1 MVGIGKRGSKLS
13 IYWGREYDFRYPTLI
28 CHHSFTDAQN
38 KDYSKSIIFH
48 LLSKATIGMKVRIDG
63 FVLSII
69 VVIIVAWFFPQW
81 GTKESVL
88 PIETISTIGVS
99 LIFFF
104 YGLKLSP
111 EKLKA
116 GLRNWRLHLLVQ
128 LSTFLIFP
136 LLVLPLKP
144 LFQTADLNTVWLA
157 LLFLAAL
164 PSTVSSS
171 VVMVSIA
178 RGNVAGAIF
187 NASIS
192 GLIGI
197 AITPLWMGLFV
208 PATNTEYDLGSIYL
222 KLLLEILLPVVLGI
236 SLQRYGGK
244 WAQHYSKQLT
254 LFDKSVILLII
265 YKSFAESFDANI
277 YSSVKPIYFAVI
289 ALVVVGLFFIVYFL
303 TGLVARQLYF
313 SVEDQITAQFCG
325 TKKSLVHGTVFSK
338 ILFAQSNV
346 IGIMLL
352 PLMLFHAFQI
362 FIISVYAG
370 RLARRTS

>member
-1 MVGIGKRGSKLS
+1 
-13 IYWGREYDFRYPTLI
+13 
-28 CHHSFTDAQN
+28 
-38 KDYSKSIIFH
+38 
-48 LLSKATIGMKVRIDG
+48 MKVRIDG

-69 VVIIVAWFFPQW
+69 VVILIAWLFPQW
-81 GTKESVL
+81 GTKESWL
-88 PIETISTIGVS
+88 PVETISSIGVS

-128 LSTFLIFP
+128 LSTFLLFP
-136 LLVLPLKP
+136 LLVLPLRP
-144 LFQTADLNTVWLA
+144 FFQTAELNTIWLA

-208 PATNTEYDLGSIYL
+208 PATNTEYDLGGIYL
-222 KLLLEILLPVVLGI
+222 KLLLEILLPVLLGI

-244 WAQHYSKQLT
+244 WAQHYSKHLT
-254 LFDKSVILLII
+254 FFDKSVILLII
-265 YKSFAESFDANI
+265 YKSFAESFEANI
-277 YSSVKPIYFAVI
+277 YSSVKPIYFAMI
-289 ALVVVGLFFIVYFL
+289 ALVVVGLFFLVYFL
-303 TGLVARQLYF
+303 TGFIARQLHF
-313 SVEDQITAQFCG
+313 SIEDQVAAQFCG
-325 TKKSLVHGTVFSK
+325 SKKSLVHGTVFSK
-338 ILFAQSNV
+338 ILFSQSTA
-346 IGIMLL
+346 IGMMLL

-362 FIISVYAG
+362 FMVSIYAG
-370 RLARRTS
+370 RLSRRVE

>member
-1 MVGIGKRGSKLS
+1 
-13 IYWGREYDFRYPTLI
+13 
-28 CHHSFTDAQN
+28 
-38 KDYSKSIIFH
+38 
-48 LLSKATIGMKVRIDG
+48 MKVRIDG

-69 VVIIVAWFFPQW
+69 GVIIIAWLFPQW
-81 GTKESVL
+81 GTNESKI
-88 PIETISTIGVS
+88 PIGTISTVGVS

-111 EKLKA
+111 EKLRS
-116 GLRNWRLHLLVQ
+116 GLRNWKLHVLVQ
-128 LSTFLIFP
+128 FSTFLLFP
-136 LLVLPLKP
+136 LLVLPLRP
-144 LFQTADLNTVWLA
+144 LFQTTELRSIWLA

-208 PATNTEYDLGSIYL
+208 PHTNTDYDLGSIYL
-222 KLLLEILLPVVLGI
+222 KLLLEILLPVIIGI
-236 SLQRYGGK
+236 SMQRYGGK
-244 WAQHYSKQLT
+244 WAQHYSKQLSM
-254 LFDKSVILLII
+254 FDKSVILLII
-265 YKSFAESFDANI
+265 YKSFAESFEAKI
-277 YSSVKPIYFAVI
+277 YNSVPPAFFGLI
-289 ALVVVGLFFIVYFL
+289 AAMVVLLFFLVYSL
-303 TGLVARQLYF
+303 TGWVARQLHF
-313 SVEDQITAQFCG
+313 TIEDQVTAQFCG

-338 ILFAQSNV
+338 ILFAQSAT
-346 IGIMLL
+346 IGMMLL

-362 FIISVYAG
+362 FIISIYAG
-370 RLARRTS
+370 KLVNRPS